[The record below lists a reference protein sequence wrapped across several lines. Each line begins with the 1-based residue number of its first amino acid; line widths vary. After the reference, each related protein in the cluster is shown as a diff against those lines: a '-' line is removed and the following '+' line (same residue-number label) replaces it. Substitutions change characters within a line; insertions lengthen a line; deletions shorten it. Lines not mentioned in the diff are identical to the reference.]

1 MNLDRP
7 ILVSAAL
14 KILDEVGLEGL
25 TLRRL
30 ASDLG
35 VQAPALYWH
44 FKSKQE
50 LLDEMA
56 TQVFL
61 EGTRK
66 LQVKPGLS
74 WKKWMIRYGK
84 GLRQILL
91 SHRDGARMI
100 SGTRITDVSLY
111 DSMENSLQFLA
122 REGFSLRRSMLV
134 MSTIYSYVIGF
145 VIEEQAVIAAAKEP
159 VNVYDPEVRA
169 ARMDAE
175 KYPLAIEAGKYL
187 FQEYDRHFED
197 GLMLIVDGLSSH
209 EKAKAKHKKAKA

>member
-1 MNLDRP
+1 MHLDRS
-7 ILVSAAL
+7 ILISAAL

-30 ASDLG
+30 ASELG

-44 FKSKQE
+44 FKNKQE

-56 TQVFL
+56 TTVFL
-61 EGTRK
+61 EGSRK

-74 WKKWMIRYGK
+74 WKKWMMRYGK

-111 DSMENSLQFLA
+111 GPMEDSLQLLA
-122 REGFSLRRSMLV
+122 REGFSVRRSVLA

-145 VIEEQAVIAAAKEP
+145 VIEEQAVLAAAEEP
-159 VNVYDPEVRA
+159 VNVYRPEIRA
-169 ARMDAE
+169 ARMDPK
-175 KYPLAIEAGKYL
+175 KYPLAIEAGKYM
-187 FQEYDRHFED
+187 FQQYDRQFED
-197 GLMLIVDGLSSH
+197 GLSLILDGVSWN
-209 EKAKAKHKKAKA
+209 EKAKGKQKKG

>member
-122 REGFSLRRSMLV
+122 REGFSLRRSMLM

>member
-1 MNLDRP
+1 MNLDRS
-7 ILVSAAL
+7 ILISAAL

-56 TQVFL
+56 TRVFL

-145 VIEEQAVIAAAKEP
+145 VIEEQAVLAAAKEP
-159 VNVYDPEVRA
+159 VNVYDPEIRA

-197 GLMLIVDGLSSH
+197 GLMLIIDGFSSR

>member
-1 MNLDRP
+1 MNLDRS
-7 ILVSAAL
+7 ILISAAL
-14 KILDEVGLEGL
+14 QILDEVGLEGL

-30 ASDLG
+30 ATDLG
-35 VQAPALYWH
+35 VKAPALYWH

-56 TQVFL
+56 TRVFL
-61 EGTRK
+61 ESTRK
-66 LQVKPGLS
+66 LQVKAGLS
-74 WKKWMIRYGK
+74 WKKWMMRYGK

-122 REGFSLRRSMLV
+122 GEGFSPRRSLLV

-145 VIEEQAVIAAAKEP
+145 VIEEQAVLSAAKEP

-197 GLMLIVDGLSSH
+197 GLMLIIDGFSAR

>member
-1 MNLDRP
+1 MNLDRS
-7 ILVSAAL
+7 ILISAAL
-14 KILDEVGLEGL
+14 KILDEVGLDGL

-44 FKSKQE
+44 FKNKQE

-56 TQVFL
+56 TAVFL

-66 LQVKPGLS
+66 LQVKPGAS
-74 WKKWMIRYGK
+74 WKKWMMQYGK

-111 DSMENSLQFLA
+111 GPMETSLRFLA
-122 REGFSLRRSMLV
+122 KEGFSTNRSVLV

-145 VIEEQAVIAAAKEP
+145 VIEQQAVTSAAEEP
-159 VNVYDPEVRA
+159 VNVYDPKIRA

-175 KYPLAIEAGKYL
+175 EHPLAIEAGKFL
-187 FQEYDRHFED
+187 FQEFDRHFED
-197 GLMLIVDGLSSH
+197 GLKLIIDGVSAQKPS
-209 EKAKAKHKKAKA
+209 KRKHKKD

>member
-7 ILVSAAL
+7 ILISAAL
-14 KILDEVGLEGL
+14 KILDEVGLDGL

-74 WKKWMIRYGK
+74 WKKWMMRYGK

-111 DSMENSLQFLA
+111 GPMENSLQFLA
-122 REGFSLRRSMLV
+122 REGFSPYRSVLV

-145 VIEEQAVIAAAKEP
+145 VIEEQAVKAAAAEP

-175 KYPLAIEAGKYL
+175 KYPLAIEAGKHL
-187 FQEYDRHFED
+187 FQNHDRHFED
-197 GLMLIVDGLSSH
+197 GLSLILAGVWSH
-209 EKAKAKHKKAKA
+209 EKAKAKHKKAKS